1 LFIWNSQMSNYEDIT
16 IKQGTDVAIEIEL
29 INEDGSVKDLT
40 SHSVSAYMKRRYAD
54 SASDPNTVQFNAV
67 VTTPP
72 EDGIVTLSLTN
83 TQTDAL
89 TTRGRYVYDV
99 ELSYTDS
106 DENTI
111 ISRILEGQIEVSPS
125 VTK

>member
-1 LFIWNSQMSNYEDIT
+1 MAENYEDIV

-29 INEDGSVKDLT
+29 INDDGSAKDLT
-40 SHSVSAYMKRRYAD
+40 SHSVAAKMKRRYAD
-54 SASDPNTVQFNAV
+54 SADDPNTLAFNAV

-83 TQTDAL
+83 TQTDGL
-89 TTRGRYVYDV
+89 NTRGRYVYDV

-106 DENTI
+106 DSNNI
-111 ISRILEGQIEVSPS
+111 ITRVLEGQIEVSPS

>member
-1 LFIWNSQMSNYEDIT
+1 MSNYEDIT

-54 SASDPNTVQFNAV
+54 SANDPNTIQFNAV
-67 VTTPP
+67 VTSPP
-72 EDGIVTLSLTN
+72 EDGIITLSLTN
-83 TQTDAL
+83 TQTDTL

-111 ISRILEGQIEVSPS
+111 ISRVLEGQIEVSPS